1 MNKKERYE
9 NDTTLVDNFTLESKE
24 YTFYVVA
31 TPIGNLEDISFRAI
45 RILKEVD
52 TILCEDTRTTK
63 HLTDYYDISTKRESY
78 HANSSAAKEENIV
91 ARVIDGETFALVS
104 DAGTPSISDP
114 GVKIIHRLRKEL
126 GERVS
131 IVPIPGASAVI
142 TALSATGFAGN
153 DFRFFGFVPH
163 KKGRESFFNELAD
176 HNEIAIFYES
186 PHRILKTLESMNKH
200 PQLSL
205 RTIAIGRELT
215 KVFEEIVQ
223 GDAEYLLQYYTRHQD
238 KVRGEFVVIL
248 DTVPKK

>member
-1 MNKKERYE
+1 MNKKELHE
-9 NDTTLVDNFTLESKE
+9 NDTIVADNFTLESKE

-63 HLTDYYDISTKRESY
+63 HLADYYGISTKRESY

-114 GVKIIHRLRKEL
+114 EVKIINRLRKEL

-131 IVPIPGASAVI
+131 IVPIPGA
-142 TALSATGFAGN
+142 
-153 DFRFFGFVPH
+153 
-163 KKGRESFFNELAD
+163 
-176 HNEIAIFYES
+176 
-186 PHRILKTLESMNKH
+186 
-200 PQLSL
+200 
-205 RTIAIGRELT
+205 
-215 KVFEEIVQ
+215 
-223 GDAEYLLQYYTRHQD
+223 
-238 KVRGEFVVIL
+238 
-248 DTVPKK
+248 